1 MSIYFRP
8 MLWPTVVSIFVFI
21 MLMSFGTWQ
30 IKRLFWKE
38 ALIDRYM
45 SQSQSNPIKLPLELK
60 RSDVKEFKSVEVKG
74 SFSHKDE
81 IYINGKTFEG
91 NAGFHVITPFKL
103 TDNSF
108 ILINRGWVSE
118 GYRDP
123 LKRQFSLIKGEIL
136 IKGILRFPQEKGYF
150 VPENDGKRGF
160 WFTIIPSQ
168 IFTFLNIVAKPVIN
182 NYYIDAL
189 RKGSKLTLPIGVTG
203 KPKLRNQHLSY
214 AVTWYG
220 LALALLFVYLSY
232 HNSIGRLNFR
242 KKISNG

>member
-108 ILINRGWVSE
+108 ILINRGWADKKETTKMKFPKKVRIQ
-118 GYRDP
+118 GLYTP
-123 LKRQFSLIKGEIL
+123 FKRFGLSLSNEA
-136 IKGILRFPQEKGYF
+136 
-150 VPENDGKRGF
+150 
-160 WFTIIPSQ
+160 PS
-168 IFTFLNIVAKPVIN
+168 
-182 NYYIDAL
+182 Y
-189 RKGSKLTLPIGVTG
+189 GW
-203 KPKLRNQHLSY
+203 PKLVQELSFQQALNDLSPEYNPQPAVIQLSAGSPGAFEPIWRPTIFKAARHYGY
-214 AVTWYG
+214 AVQWFG
-220 LALALLFVYLSY
+220 LALVLLISY
-232 HNSIGRLNFR
+232 IYFGTQKDSNEHN
-242 KKISNG
+242 